1 GLAGARQPHHHE
13 DLSGVDAEARIDH
26 GGREAVLAE
35 LSPRAPA
42 FERLDSSGGTA
53 AEDLVQAFRSD
64 HWRHVGSFVGG
75 RVAWYG
81 SRRGP
86 SVPPRGPRRT
96 LGTPWSVGP
105 VGFGI
110 CLGTGCSVSPGLSS
124 RSPGPLVEASRGAFR
139 SPAW

>member
-1 GLAGARQPHHHE
+1 ARGRGQQAVDHADEGGLAGARQPHHHE

-96 LGTPWSVGP
+96 LGTP
-105 VGFGI
+105 
-110 CLGTGCSVSPGLSS
+110 
-124 RSPGPLVEASRGAFR
+124 
-139 SPAW
+139 